1 MNHKTGRSEHLIKP
15 TDEPSLAPTIRAQ
28 SVETIA
34 LTEEKMQWL
43 RLKILLAFLLLC
55 LLPTEHLLAE
65 DNSARS
71 IMEKVESRD
80 DGNNAIINL
89 DMTLIDK
96 NGKKR
101 IRKIRSFSKDVGKDE
116 YSSMFFLKPPEVK
129 DTAFLNIEYDDENKN
144 DEQYLY
150 LPALHKI
157 KRISSSDKTD
167 SFMGSDLTYA
177 DMARLDLD
185 QYNFSII
192 KETSIRDKPVWV
204 IKSIPLNKKT
214 IKETGYLES
223 IFFVDKSNY
232 VIVRAIRKLEGGS
245 KIKFTD
251 IKGLKKI
258 QGIWTPTET
267 HIFMKK
273 GKKLVHQT
281 ILKSSNIKY
290 NQEIKEELFKA
301 GSFTKGL

>member
-1 MNHKTGRSEHLIKP
+1 MNQKTGLSEYP
-15 TDEPSLAPTIRAQ
+15 TRLTDAFYPASAMQEST
-28 SVETIA
+28 VEATV
-34 LTEEKMQWL
+34 LTEETAQWFQ
-43 RLKILLAFLLLC
+43 LKVLILFLLLC
-55 LLPTEHLLAE
+55 LLPTENLLAE
-65 DNSARS
+65 GNSARS
-71 IMEKVESRD
+71 IMEKAESRD

-89 DMTLIDK
+89 NMTLIDK
-96 NGKKR
+96 NGKER
-101 IRKIRSFSKDVGKDE
+101 IRQIRSFSRDVEKDE
-116 YSSMFFLKPPEVK
+116 YNAMFFLKPAEVK
-129 DTAFLNIEYDDENKN
+129 DTAFLNIEYHDNDKN

-150 LPALHKI
+150 LPALHKT

-185 QYNFSII
+185 QYNFTVI
-192 KETSIRDKPVWV
+192 KETKVRNKPVWV
-204 IKSIPLNKKT
+204 IKAIPLNKQT

-223 IFFVDKSNY
+223 IFFIEKSNY
-232 VIVRAIRKLEGGS
+232 VIIRAIRKLEDGA
-245 KIKFTD
+245 KIKYTD

-273 GKKLVHQT
+273 GKKLIHQT
-281 ILKSSNIKY
+281 ILKNSDIKY
-290 NQEIKEELFKA
+290 NQEIKEALFRA

>member
-1 MNHKTGRSEHLIKP
+1 MQGETVEP
-15 TDEPSLAPTIRAQ
+15 TTA
-28 SVETIA
+28 
-34 LTEEKMQWL
+34 TEETTQWFQ
-43 RLKILLAFLLLC
+43 LKILVLFLLLC
-55 LLPTEHLLAE
+55 LLPTESLLAE
-65 DNSARS
+65 GSSARS
-71 IMEKVESRD
+71 IMEKVENRD
-80 DGNNAIINL
+80 NGNNAVINL
-89 DMTLIDK
+89 NMTLIDK

-101 IRKIRSFSKDVGKDE
+101 IREIRSFSKDVGKDE
-116 YSSMFFLKPPEVK
+116 YNAMFFLKPAEVK
-129 DTAFLNIEYDDENKN
+129 DTAFLNIEYRNNDKN

-150 LPALHKI
+150 LPALHKT

-192 KETSIRDKPVWV
+192 KETKVRDKPVWV
-204 IKSIPLNKKT
+204 IKAIPLNKQT
-214 IKETGYLES
+214 INETGYLES
-223 IFFVDKSNY
+223 MFFIEKRNHV
-232 VIVRAIRKLEGGS
+232 VIRAIRKLEGGV
-245 KIKFTD
+245 KIKYTD

-273 GKKLVHQT
+273 GKKLIHQT
-281 ILKSSNIKY
+281 ILKNSDIKY
-290 NQEIKEELFKA
+290 NQEIKEELFRA